1 MTEYMKK
8 SYRWFTIIEL
18 LSAIII
24 ISVALL
30 SILWL
35 LRVAV
40 TYTNKTRQETIAI
53 NLAREAIE
61 WVYNR
66 RNTNWLK
73 RSWEKDKYRLCID
86 TGCSAR
92 FENNTLYKLVPS
104 NWSFWKEINFKKVAT
119 YNPYW
124 SASPYPYWSASPY
137 WSSSS
142 VNTNIELLLWSWD
155 FIWWES
161 PDAAWKF
168 YRAIIGLG
176 LYLKDSGTV
185 WGDMITCPNGNAN
198 YGPWDSCSDN
208 KPKEYR
214 FCSRV
219 QYEKDMKWSVEL
231 CGSITNYQE

>member
-8 SYRWFTIIEL
+8 SYHWFTIIEL

-53 NLAREAIE
+53 NLAREGIE

-73 RSWEKDKYRLCID
+73 RSWEKDKYRLCANSGCTDWFQWWGIIHKLSYITTPYGKVSNYQPMWQITNDSILWD
-86 TGCSAR
+86 TS
-92 FENNTLYKLVPS
+92 
-104 NWSFWKEINFKKVAT
+104 
-119 YNPYW
+119 
-124 SASPYPYWSASPY
+124 
-137 WSSSS
+137 
-142 VNTNIELLLWSWD
+142 LLLSTGD

>member
-8 SYRWFTIIEL
+8 SYHWFTIIEL
-18 LSAIII
+18 LGAIIM

-53 NLAREAIE
+53 NLAREGIE

-73 RSWEKDKYRLCID
+73 RSGEKDKYRLCVDSWCTSWFQWWGTIHKLNYITTPYGKVSSYQPMGQITNDSILWD
-86 TGCSAR
+86 TS
-92 FENNTLYKLVPS
+92 
-104 NWSFWKEINFKKVAT
+104 
-119 YNPYW
+119 
-124 SASPYPYWSASPY
+124 
-137 WSSSS
+137 
-142 VNTNIELLLWSWD
+142 LLLSTGD
-155 FIWWES
+155 FIWWTS
-161 PDAAWKF
+161 PDAAGKF

-176 LYLKDSGTV
+176 LYLKDSSTV
-185 WGDMITCPNGNAN
+185 WGDMITCADGNWN
-198 YGPWDSCSDN
+198 YNVTENCNDTT
-208 KPKEYR
+208 PKEYR

-219 QYEKDMKWSVEL
+219 EYQRDLKWSVEL
-231 CGSITNYQE
+231 CGSVTNYQE

>member
-1 MTEYMKK
+1 MFYFHTPEYMRKV
-8 SYRWFTIIEL
+8 YHWFTIVEL
-18 LSAIII
+18 LGAIIV

-53 NLAREAIE
+53 NLAREGIE

-73 RSWEKDKYRLCID
+73 RSWEKDKYRLCINSL
-86 TGCSAR
+86 CSLW
-92 FENNTLYKLVPS
+92 FQWSWTIHKLNSINTSYGKIFSYQPMWTISGNSIL
-104 NWSFWKEINFKKVAT
+104 WD
-119 YNPYW
+119 
-124 SASPYPYWSASPY
+124 AS
-137 WSSSS
+137 
-142 VNTNIELLLWSWD
+142 LLLSTGD

-161 PDAAWKF
+161 PDIAWKF
-168 YRAIIGLG
+168 YRGIIGLG
-176 LYLKDSGTV
+176 LYLKDSATV
-185 WGDMITCPNGNAN
+185 WWDIITTCTDGNWN
-198 YGPWDSCSDN
+198 YNITENCSDTT
-208 KPKEYR
+208 PKEYR

-219 QYEKDMKWSVEL
+219 EYQKELKWSIEL

>member
-8 SYRWFTIIEL
+8 SYHWFTIIEL
-18 LSAIII
+18 LGAIIM

-53 NLAREAIE
+53 NLAREGIE

-73 RSWEKDKYRLCID
+73 RSGEKDKYRLCANS
-86 TGCSAR
+86 GCSSW
-92 FENNTLYKLVPS
+92 FQWSGIIHKLSYINTPYG
-104 NWSFWKEINFKKVAT
+104 KV
-119 YNPYW
+119 
-124 SASPYPYWSASPY
+124 
-137 WSSSS
+137 SSYQPMWQISGDS
-142 VNTNIELLLWSWD
+142 ILWDTSLLLSTGD
-155 FIWWES
+155 FIWWTS
-161 PDAAWKF
+161 PDAAGKF

-176 LYLKDSGTV
+176 LYLKDTATV
-185 WGDMITCPNGNAN
+185 WGDIITCADGNAD
-198 YGPWDSCSDN
+198 YIPWDSCSDQ

-219 QYEKDMKWSVEL
+219 EYQRDLKWSVEL